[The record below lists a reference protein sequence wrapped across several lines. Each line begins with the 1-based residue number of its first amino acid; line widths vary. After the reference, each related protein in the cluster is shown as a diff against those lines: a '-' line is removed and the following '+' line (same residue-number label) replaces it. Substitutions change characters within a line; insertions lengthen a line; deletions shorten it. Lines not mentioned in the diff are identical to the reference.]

1 MIDKSLELEV
11 LRLATVENWRP
22 NTIATQLGVHHSVV
36 TRVLAQAKVS
46 DSESRTPKV
55 RLRMVDDYLPFIEE
69 TLEKYPSLSSSRLFQ
84 MVQERGYRG
93 KISQFRN
100 VLMKIRPKRKE
111 AFLRLSSL
119 PGEEAQV
126 DWAHFGKIGFG
137 NHSRQLMAFV
147 MVLSHSRAVYL
158 QFFPCAQLHC
168 FLEGHI
174 NAFEWFGG
182 IPRRCLYDNLKSV
195 VIERTGSIIRFNE
208 DFLEFS
214 RSFLFEPRPVG
225 VARGNEKG
233 RVERAIRFI
242 RSSFFAGRM
251 FSSIEDLNVQAT
263 IWCNTISLDRLWE
276 QDKTKSVRE
285 VLTEERARLMHLPQ
299 VTPSFEDSICASV
312 GKTPY
317 IRVDTNNYSVPP
329 ECVGSSVV
337 VKVSS
342 TKIRV
347 ISGSSQLAEHDRC
360 WEKHKTIENQS
371 HIKAI
376 RAMKSRGVE
385 KSKLHSVTSCC
396 PSASE
401 VLSLLA
407 ERKLS
412 TNTAVRRLY
421 EFITLYGAQEVE
433 IALQQAIKLN
443 NVHPNSILRNLE
455 NERKLHDKPRPVPL
469 LAITDPRVR
478 DSQVQPH
485 NLQTYH
491 VLNSKKGEDH
501 EE

>member
-1 MIDKSLELEV
+1 
-11 LRLATVENWRP
+11 
-22 NTIATQLGVHHSVV
+22 
-36 TRVLAQAKVS
+36 
-46 DSESRTPKV
+46 
-55 RLRMVDDYLPFIEE
+55 
-69 TLEKYPSLSSSRLFQ
+69 
-84 MVQERGYRG
+84 
-93 KISQFRN
+93 
-100 VLMKIRPKRKE
+100 
-111 AFLRLSSL
+111 
-119 PGEEAQV
+119 
-126 DWAHFGKIGFG
+126 
-137 NHSRQLMAFV
+137 
-147 MVLSHSRAVYL
+147 
-158 QFFPCAQLHC
+158 
-168 FLEGHI
+168 
-174 NAFEWFGG
+174 
-182 IPRRCLYDNLKSV
+182 
-195 VIERTGSIIRFNE
+195 
-208 DFLEFS
+208 
-214 RSFLFEPRPVG
+214 
-225 VARGNEKG
+225 
-233 RVERAIRFI
+233 
-242 RSSFFAGRM
+242 M
-251 FSSIEDLNVQAT
+251 FSSIEDLNVQAI

-360 WEKHKTIENQS
+360 WEKHKTIEDQS
-371 HIKAI
+371 HIKAT
-376 RAMKSRGVE
+376 RALKSRGAD

-485 NLQTYH
+485 DLQTYH
-491 VLNSKKGEDH
+491 VLNNKKGEDH